1 MPRYYCDYC
10 SIYLTHDSFW
20 RWVHHQWSGEDPP
33 SCIHNRGTNIHLWSV
48 QDDFALTFLDY
59 RKS

>member
-33 SCIHNRGTNIHLWSV
+33 RSGYKRVC
-48 QDDFALTFLDY
+48 FAW
-59 RKS
+59 KNVKCQS